1 MRQSCVP
8 KAYDA
13 MRFRGKMGK
22 NAKMCYI
29 FGIALVAPTRE
40 AVGVPTE
47 ASGFNGVRLLS

>member
-1 MRQSCVP
+1 
-8 KAYDA
+8 